1 MVEIE
6 TERGEGGEIAPALPP
21 EITVH
26 TVTVNPSFSLFL
38 RIWKQVGRLVRL
50 QRENGLAAL

>member
-6 TERGEGGEIAPALPP
+6 TEREEGGEIAPALPP
-21 EITVH
+21 AITVH
-26 TVTVNPSFSLFL
+26 AVTVNPSFSLFL

-50 QRENGLAAL
+50 QREKPFFCL